1 MLENGWNIVKE
12 RGRSVGVGVFSSG
25 SVLCTQPETHNRS
38 LAAEK
43 KRRVDSLKLHRF
55 FILITLHGPLR

>member
-1 MLENGWNIVKE
+1 MKKREREMLENGWDIVKG

-25 SVLCTQPETHNRS
+25 SVRCTQPETYNRS

-43 KRRVDSLKLHRF
+43 KKEWTH
-55 FILITLHGPLR
+55 